1 MASFASF
8 QNEIQQLQAKN
19 SYSRD
24 ANQLASKVAK
34 IGVGHGNAGK
44 TGKEVES
51 VQTIEHFDDGRT
63 ILVSYSALPSV
74 PSVIRG

>member
-24 ANQLASKVAK
+24 ANQLAGKVAK
-34 IGVGHGNAGK
+34 IGVGTAGK

-63 ILVSYSALPSV
+63 ILVSLSALPSV

>member
-19 SYSRD
+19 SYARD
-24 ANQLASKVAK
+24 ANIASRVAK
-34 IGVGHGNAGK
+34 IGVSSSTK
-44 TGKEVES
+44 PGKENGS

-63 ILVSYSALPSV
+63 ILVRRISLRAYFPF
-74 PSVIRG
+74 IHQG

>member
-19 SYSRD
+19 SYARD
-24 ANQLASKVAK
+24 ANSIRNGVAK
-34 IGVGHGNAGK
+34 IGVSGDKPGK
-44 TGKEVES
+44 ASGS

-63 ILVSYSALPSV
+63 ILV
-74 PSVIRG
+74 R